1 MSFWETVLG
10 NRLANVLITTLP
22 KLAKSL
28 NETCIEELMKEM
40 ADIKSELHEIKEIL
54 KEKKG
59 N

>member
-10 NRLANVLITTLP
+10 NRLANVLVTTLP

-28 NETCIEELMKEM
+28 DEAKLEKLINEVSEM
-40 ADIKSELHEIKEIL
+40 KSEINEIKEIL
-54 KEKKG
+54 KKRG